1 MFKIIIKSQTQGEFW
16 LEKQTQIEVD
26 EYLKWA
32 EESAHW
38 GKPAWIEQIP
48 EQIEIIT
55 QDDGVQIQNS
65 KPAYQIVHPA
75 EYTIQVEDMT
85 AQIAAEQAQIDAIKA
100 AQQNAAIRLM
110 TFPNEVDNCHD
121 LEALK
126 SAIKIMISDIAI
138 LLTKKG

>member
-1 MFKIIIKSQTQGEFW
+1 MFKITIKSQTQGEFW
-16 LEKQTQIEVD
+16 LEKPTQTEVD
-26 EYLKWA
+26 DYIKWA

-38 GKPAWIEQIP
+38 GKPAWIE
-48 EQIEIIT
+48 EIEAT
-55 QDDGVQIQNS
+55 ED

-75 EYTIQVEDMT
+75 EYTITVEDMT

-110 TFPNEVDNCHD
+110 TFPSEVDNCQD

-126 SAIKIMISDIAI
+126 AAIKIMISDIAI